1 MRGVLCREGEWG
13 RRREDSKKGEGD
25 GEAGGEKGEEG
36 ESDLLNS
43 AKVSAIMKIAAMTD
57 RAAPDTDASV
67 SSCCRSLFSFLRSHR
82 RHAHESWSSSL
93 PERDE
98 ESRKRPENPWWSGVR
113 FPCSGLGS
121 ALNVLGRATAQGIY
135 PHSCRAR
142 EMALQP
148 GPTDPRM
155 PPGHHLP
162 LALSLQFEGGCRA
175 SCGALPRGRISEI
188 IPNASPE
195 G

>member
-1 MRGVLCREGEWG
+1 M
-13 RRREDSKKGEGD
+13 
-25 GEAGGEKGEEG
+25 
-36 ESDLLNS
+36 NS

-121 ALNVLGRATAQGIY
+121 ASTSLDEPRHRVYTHTHAKLEKWHCSLDQLIRGCRQGIICPSRCRCSSRGGVVQVVVHCPVGEFRRLSQTPLQRGKVRGGWLGGGMRSVLA
-135 PHSCRAR
+135 PH
-142 EMALQP
+142 L
-148 GPTDPRM
+148 
-155 PPGHHLP
+155 
-162 LALSLQFEGGCRA
+162 
-175 SCGALPRGRISEI
+175 
-188 IPNASPE
+188 
-195 G
+195 